1 VVGAVGVVV
10 AGRVVVG
17 VGDPVDPGAVVL
29 VGTVSGGSGTDGLVV
44 DVVVDGVSPGSV
56 VEVVV
61 EASDGPVVVA
71 AGGAVVVVVAGGAV
85 VVVTEVVEDE
95 VWGRACV
102 VVVEDVAEV
111 VVDDGAAVVSAAPA
125 GSVCN
130 GGLAAAALPGP
141 AISMRETTSGATQP
155 TDAAMK
161 WPTRGLESLGGLAN
175 GHQSSEGRPRQTQ
188 PAGR

>member
-1 VVGAVGVVV
+1 M
-10 AGRVVVG
+10 VG

-71 AGGAVVVVVAGGAV
+71 AGGAVVVVA
-85 VVVTEVVEDE
+85 EVVEDE